1 MVIEGRGSPAL
12 EKRFYKISEMAALAG
27 VAPSV
32 LRFWEGEF
40 PQIRPKRTLSGQR
53 VYRAEDAALIMRI
66 KELLYDRRF
75 TIPGARNILKDEAKK
90 APSLSPSV
98 AAQSKTVAS
107 VSPPAVIKAPE
118 AAAQLSEAGLSSI
131 DRAEIVATLTDIRR
145 MLV

>member
-1 MVIEGRGSPAL
+1 MEGRENPAS

-40 PQIRPKRTLSGQR
+40 PQIRPRRTLSGQR

-75 TIPGARNILKDEAKK
+75 TIPGARNILKDEAKM
-90 APSLSPSV
+90 AASSSPSV
-98 AAQSKTVAS
+98 NSRQKSVPTVVMPLSDESARQTS
-107 VSPPAVIKAPE
+107 AKAGDEAVSLE
-118 AAAQLSEAGLSSI
+118 
-131 DRAEIVATLTDIRR
+131 RAEIVAALADIRR